1 MAMIFLAMWFQD
13 SDMANSLHTMSTFM
27 GVLAISVAVLTLLIV
42 IGGAVVAA
50 QVLKAVKKVTTIATD
65 LQAKAN
71 PIIQEVAVISRHTRE
86 VLEDAKPKIAT
97 ITDNLAK
104 TSATLSET
112 AVTTKSTVEKL
123 QATVTDANARTQRQ
137 VARVDGMV
145 SAALN
150 TTAEVVESI
159 NHGIRVPAQ
168 KIAQAAI
175 QARIVAEG
183 LIDRIKSMAGNMPFG
198 GNKYAAK
205 PASYSSSPAS
215 SGTSYRSPSTGSSSS
230 SSASPS
236 NPTGTSYAAAP
247 KAP

>member
-1 MAMIFLAMWFQD
+1 MMAMTFLATWFQD

-27 GVLAISVAVLTLLIV
+27 GILAISVAVLTLLIV
-42 IGGAVVAA
+42 IGGAVVAV
-50 QVLKAVKKVTTIATD
+50 QVLKAVKRVTSIATD
-65 LQAKAN
+65 LQGKAT

-86 VLEDAKPKIAT
+86 MLEDAKPKIAS
-97 ITDNLAK
+97 ITDNLAR

-112 AVTTKSTVEKL
+112 AVTTKATVEKL

-159 NHGIRVPAQ
+159 NNGIRVPAQ
-168 KIAQAAI
+168 KIAQAAT

-183 LIDRIKSMAGNMPFG
+183 LIDRVKGMAGNMPFG
-198 GNKYAAK
+198 GNKQASR
-205 PASYSSSPAS
+205 PAYSSAAS
-215 SGTSYRSPSTGSSSS
+215 GGTTYRSPSSGSSSS
-230 SSASPS
+230 PS
-236 NPTGTSYAAAP
+236 TPSKPSGTSYAAAP